1 MYAEPLRDL
10 INTESVGLLCASR
23 DSDLPFVPSVSR
35 RELQAEGQVLQVQR
49 TQTRG
54 VYSRIDPDWK
64 PHPNLFRFWKLS

>member
-1 MYAEPLRDL
+1 MVLITGIWSVGYRIYAEPLRAL
-10 INTESVGLLCASR
+10 NNTESVGLLCASR

-54 VYSRIDPDWK
+54 V
-64 PHPNLFRFWKLS
+64 